1 MHNDY
6 RILFTLTAGLSAA
19 LVLGF
24 ITQRMRLSPILGYLL
39 AGILL
44 GPATPGLVV
53 DRNAA
58 HEFSEIGVI
67 LLMFGVGLH
76 FKLEDLLAVR
86 KVCLPGAF
94 VTIFTATLCGFAA
107 VVLNGGGWAAG
118 LVTGIAV
125 SVASTVML
133 TRVLTDN
140 DVLHSPQGHI
150 AFGWL
155 IVEDLFTVFVLVLL
169 PSLATVLSGSDQS
182 AASMLTAIG
191 LATVRIA
198 LLVTLVLGA
207 GRRVIPW
214 LLGHVA
220 RTRTRELFTLTV
232 LVLALAIAAGSYF
245 AFGVSMALGAFLAGM
260 VVGQSEVSHQAAA
273 DALPMQDAFAV
284 LFFVSVGALF
294 DPSAVRNQP
303 GLFVSL
309 LAVIVL
315 AKPVAAMVI
324 VWLLRYSPT
333 TSLTVAFGIAEIG
346 EFSFIVAD
354 LATRL
359 KLMTEEHRSVIVA
372 CAIVTITLNPLLFR
386 SIRPLE
392 RWLKKQ
398 RPGLWAALSRRSES
412 HVAVRG
418 IETMVVDEGDAEK
431 SRAIIIGYGPVGRT
445 AASILKDFGVV
456 PVIVDLNVDT
466 VQSLLARGETAI
478 YGDAS
483 HRDIL
488 RAAGVGR
495 AKYLLITI
503 PDLSTRT
510 LIVIAARELNPEL
523 KIFVRARY
531 VAERAWLE
539 EIGVTEVAYE
549 EAEAACGLGS
559 LLLHEVGAT
568 DEQIDA
574 EMDRIRRSFAVHPGQ
589 SISGS

>member
-1 MHNDY
+1 MDDY

-39 AGILL
+39 AGMLL

-53 DRNAA
+53 DEHAA
-58 HEFSEIGVI
+58 HEFAEIGVI

-76 FKLEDLLAVR
+76 FQVKDLMAVR
-86 KVCLPGAF
+86 RVCVPGAI
-94 VTIFTATLCGFAA
+94 VTITTATCCGLWA
-107 VVLNGGGWAAG
+107 VVANGGGWMTG

-125 SVASTVML
+125 SVASTVVL

-140 DVLHSPQGHI
+140 DVMHSDQGHI

-169 PSLATVLSGSDQS
+169 PSLTPLAGGEEQS
-182 AASMLTAIG
+182 ALSIATAVGLAVVRIG
-191 LATVRIA
+191 L
-198 LLVTLVLGA
+198 LGLLVLGA
-207 GRRVIPW
+207 GRHVIPW
-214 LLGHVA
+214 ILGQVA

-245 AFGVSMALGAFLAGM
+245 VFGVSMALGAFLAGM

-273 DALPMQDAFAV
+273 DALPMRDAFAV

-294 DPSAVRNQP
+294 DPVAVHDHP
-303 GLFVSL
+303 GLFFSL
-309 LAVIVL
+309 LAVILL
-315 AKPVAAMVI
+315 AKPLAAMGI
-324 VWLLRYSPT
+324 VWLLGYSPR

-346 EFSFIVAD
+346 EFSFIVAE
-354 LATRL
+354 LGEKL
-359 KLMTEEHRSVIVA
+359 GLMTTAQRSLIVA

-386 SIRPLE
+386 CIVPLE
-392 RWLKKQ
+392 RWFRKR
-398 RPGLWAALSRRSES
+398 RPGLWQALSQRSETR
-412 HVAVRG
+412 VTMRG
-418 IETMVVDEGDAEK
+418 METLVIDESDADK
-431 SRAIIIGYGPVGRT
+431 SRALIIGYGPVGRT
-445 AASILKDFGVV
+445 AASILKDFGVI
-456 PVIVDLNVDT
+456 PVMIDLNVDT
-466 VQSLLARGETAI
+466 VKSLLARGETAI

-488 RAAGVGR
+488 RAAGIAQ

-510 LIVIAARELNPEL
+510 LIVIAARELNPDL

-559 LLLHEVGAT
+559 LLLREVGAT
-568 DEQIDA
+568 DDQIED
-574 EMDRIRRSFAVHPGQ
+574 EMARIRKGFAMRVEAT
-589 SISGS
+589 